1 LRPVDFVLASHFK
14 VDMYASRGGVYGC
27 QDSRNAMMILMV
39 ADDNDNALMVVMQEE
54 NTTYKGSTAYSAPRI
69 G

>member
-1 LRPVDFVLASHFK
+1 
-14 VDMYASRGGVYGC
+14 MYASRGGVYGC